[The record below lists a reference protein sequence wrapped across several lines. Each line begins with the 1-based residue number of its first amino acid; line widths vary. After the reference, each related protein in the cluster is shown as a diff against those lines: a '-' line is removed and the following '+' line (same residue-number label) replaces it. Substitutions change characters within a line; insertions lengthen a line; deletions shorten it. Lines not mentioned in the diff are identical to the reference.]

1 MLERPV
7 RLRREHAV
15 RDAAEVVERA
25 RLHRPDRPAVPLE
38 QRPHRV
44 RVRRVGEQHERR
56 EEAPDADDP
65 RRQPDAVRVE

>member
-1 MLERPV
+1 MLERAV
-7 RLRREHAV
+7 GLRREHAV

-25 RLHRPDRPAVPLE
+25 SLHRPDGPPVPFE

-44 RVRRVGEQHERR
+44 GVRRVRQQDERR

-65 RRQPDAVRVE
+65 RRKPDAVRTK